1 MTEDDEWG
9 RKDRTLMEGHDQ
21 LVALKL
27 PNLVGDGLHL
37 EECITVISD
46 RHYISCKQKQS
57 GSKQQ
62 LKSMIIIISNRL
74 QSAELIPSLST
85 RLFCMSSAAM
95 YSENYDSQC
104 S

>member
-37 EECITVISD
+37 EECITVIKDS
-46 RHYISCKQKQS
+46 YKKKNKTQIT
-57 GSKQQ
+57 
-62 LKSMIIIISNRL
+62 
-74 QSAELIPSLST
+74 SAVNENNLDLN
-85 RLFCMSSAAM
+85 SS
-95 YSENYDSQC
+95 SHQ
-104 S
+104 